1 MNRTIRDILFF
12 GAGVSAGVCI
22 MHTLFQKKYRDYYDE
37 RYETERRHL
46 QEREA
51 DMEKEIEEKA
61 TQKSFEQ
68 LAGKYRTESDPEV
81 NADHEPIEIIQ
92 PDDFGGDDE
101 YETCFL
107 SYYDDG
113 KLVIDGE
120 DTPLDEDS
128 VSDMIGTDA
137 LKNFGVYM
145 PSTVHVRNHKYM
157 KDYEILQVRQNFY
170 DVYQNEEDE

>member
-12 GAGVSAGVCI
+12 GAGVSVGVCV
-22 MHTLFQKKYRDYYDE
+22 MHTLFQKKYQKYYDE

-92 PDDFGGDDE
+92 PDDFSGDDE

-107 SYYDDG
+107 SYYSDG

-120 DTPLDEDS
+120 DTPLDDDS
-128 VSDMIGTDA
+128 VTDMIGTDA

-157 KDYEILQVRQNFY
+157 KDYEILQVRQNFC

>member
-12 GAGVSAGVCI
+12 GAGVSGGVCV
-22 MHTLFQKKYRDYYDE
+22 MHTLFQKKYQNYYDE

-81 NADHEPIEIIQ
+81 TADHEPIGMMSTRPVSSLTTAMES
-92 PDDFGGDDE
+92 
-101 YETCFL
+101 L
-107 SYYDDG
+107 SSTART
-113 KLVIDGE
+113 L
-120 DTPLDEDS
+120 PLTMTLS
-128 VSDMIGTDA
+128 RI
-137 LKNFGVYM
+137 
-145 PSTVHVRNHKYM
+145 
-157 KDYEILQVRQNFY
+157 
-170 DVYQNEEDE
+170 

>member
-12 GAGVSAGVCI
+12 GAGVSVGVCV
-22 MHTLFQKKYRDYYDE
+22 MHTLFQKKYQNYYDE

-92 PDDFGGDDE
+92 PG
-101 YETCFL
+101 
-107 SYYDDG
+107 
-113 KLVIDGE
+113 
-120 DTPLDEDS
+120 
-128 VSDMIGTDA
+128 
-137 LKNFGVYM
+137 
-145 PSTVHVRNHKYM
+145 
-157 KDYEILQVRQNFY
+157 
-170 DVYQNEEDE
+170 

>member
-12 GAGVSAGVCI
+12 GAGVSVGVCV
-22 MHTLFQKKYRDYYDE
+22 MHTLFQKKYQNYYDE

-81 NADHEPIEIIQ
+81 NADTSQSRSPSRMISAGMMSTRPVSSLTTAMES
-92 PDDFGGDDE
+92 
-101 YETCFL
+101 L
-107 SYYDDG
+107 SSTART
-113 KLVIDGE
+113 L
-120 DTPLDEDS
+120 PLTMTLS
-128 VSDMIGTDA
+128 RI
-137 LKNFGVYM
+137 
-145 PSTVHVRNHKYM
+145 
-157 KDYEILQVRQNFY
+157 
-170 DVYQNEEDE
+170 

>member
-1 MNRTIRDILFF
+1 
-12 GAGVSAGVCI
+12 

-37 RYETERRHL
+37 RYETDRRHL

-92 PDDFGGDDE
+92 PDDFGGDAAFDINARE
-101 YETCFL
+101 LHFVRPHEHFGLRTIASAGLFNRHLSKHCFAFFHAAVKEIHMAQ
-107 SYYDDG
+107 
-113 KLVIDGE
+113 KLHHKF
-120 DTPLDEDS
+120 
-128 VSDMIGTDA
+128 IGRMHKPDKTW
-137 LKNFGVYM
+137 LLLR
-145 PSTVHVRNHKYM
+145 ST
-157 KDYEILQVRQNFY
+157 
-170 DVYQNEEDE
+170 